1 MVVAAVPR
9 LARRDHLIIELAR
22 GKLAGATRFGDA
34 VRALQEA
41 VAETIPAGR
50 IYVLGGGAI
59 GSLISG
65 VGIVDGDAGVQ
76 LVRVCAGRT
85 AILGRFAR

>member
-9 LARRDHLIIELAR
+9 LARRDQLIVELAR
-22 GKLAGATRFGDA
+22 GKLAGAACFTEA
-34 VRALQEA
+34 ARALQEA

-65 VGIVDGDAGVQ
+65 VGIVEGDAGVQ
-76 LVRVCAGRT
+76 LVHVRGGRT
-85 AILGRFAR
+85 TLLGRFAR